1 VVKVVDSVS
10 GLGGHEVIRISALEL
25 GKVLSGRVEN
35 DSGIDVTGSVETDSR
50 LVTSGGIFFAKK
62 GENEDGH
69 SYVEDAKARGAV
81 LAVVERIVDVEI
93 TQIVVANTL
102 EALGELASWLIVQL
116 KSHGSLRVVGITGS
130 NGKTTTKNM
139 LREILSEVGTTIA
152 PIESFNNKVGAPIS
166 ILRADL
172 ETEFLVVEM
181 GAEGVGSIAY
191 LARMAHPD
199 VAAILKVGM
208 AHAGVFG
215 GIDNTAK
222 IKAELAQ
229 ELSEDS
235 VIFLNH
241 DDPMVVPMSKRTK
254 AKVKWFGTNSQSD
267 FWASDINLSMLGTSF
282 HLNWPDGTSS
292 PVQLSILGEHHVMNA
307 LAAAAVAT
315 ELGASREQVARALE
329 KLELAERWRMQRS
342 TNSKGVTVIN
352 DAYNAS
358 PDSTKAALQTLAQL
372 GRLGS
377 RTVAVLG
384 EMAELG
390 EYSIQEHDAIGR
402 LVVRLNIDQLVVV
415 GEAAKLIHMGASQ
428 EGSWDGESRFFPSID
443 EALEYLRGILT
454 DGDTVLVK
462 SSKSANLRFLGDQL
476 MEADK

>member
-1 VVKVVDSVS
+1 
-10 GLGGHEVIRISALEL
+10 
-25 GKVLSGRVEN
+25 
-35 DSGIDVTGSVETDSR
+35 
-50 LVTSGGIFFAKK
+50 
-62 GENEDGH
+62 
-69 SYVEDAKARGAV
+69 
-81 LAVVERIVDVEI
+81 
-93 TQIVVANTL
+93 
-102 EALGELASWLIVQL
+102 
-116 KSHGSLRVVGITGS
+116 
-130 NGKTTTKNM
+130 
-139 LREILSEVGTTIA
+139 
-152 PIESFNNKVGAPIS
+152 
-166 ILRADL
+166 
-172 ETEFLVVEM
+172 
-181 GAEGVGSIAY
+181 
-191 LARMAHPD
+191 
-199 VAAILKVGM
+199 
-208 AHAGVFG
+208 
-215 GIDNTAK
+215 
-222 IKAELAQ
+222 
-229 ELSEDS
+229 
-235 VIFLNH
+235 
-241 DDPMVVPMSKRTK
+241 
-254 AKVKWFGTNSQSD
+254 
-267 FWASDINLSMLGTSF
+267 
-282 HLNWPDGTSS
+282 
-292 PVQLSILGEHHVMNA
+292 
-307 LAAAAVAT
+307 
-315 ELGASREQVARALE
+315 
-329 KLELAERWRMQRS
+329 MQRS